1 MKSTRVHLPIL
12 ALASA
17 LALAIPVSA
26 GIFMRTDS
34 PEDTIKLWKLD
45 EPPNQICYGR
55 VLEKRILP
63 VTLPDSG
70 DVEMTLLTIGVID
83 RVTAAA
89 HPEKEPAQVLAMY
102 RGGSK
107 YRTSAQPEDDETDV
121 GVEGVFLLTSNP
133 YPDVYKGALWIA
145 GLNSVFR
152 VRQNASHE
160 AIAMGKGSGMAIAQD
175 NTRVDSFLDSH
186 RAALAEYVRVHPHK

>member
-1 MKSTRVHLPIL
+1 MKWTAIHRTTLTV
-12 ALASA
+12 AA

-45 EPPNQICYGR
+45 EAPNQICYGR
-55 VLEKRILP
+55 VLEKRVVP
-63 VTLPDSG
+63 VTLADSG

-83 RVTAAA
+83 RVMAAKNPA
-89 HPEKEPAQVLAMY
+89 AEPKQIVAMY
-102 RGGSK
+102 RGGVH

-121 GVEGVFLLTSNP
+121 GVEGVFLLTTNP

-152 VRQNASHE
+152 VRQSASGKPVVF
-160 AIAMGKGSGMAIAQD
+160 GKGNGMAVAE
-175 NTRVDSFLDSH
+175 NVEVDQFLDDH
-186 RAALAEYVRVHPHK
+186 RAALVAWVRSHPKR

>member
-1 MKSTRVHLPIL
+1 MKWTRIHLPIL

-26 GIFMRTDS
+26 GIFMRTDNPS
-34 PEDTIKLWKLD
+34 DTIRLWKLD

-63 VTLPDSG
+63 VNLPDSG

-89 HPEKEPAQVLAMY
+89 HPEKEPMQILAMY

-107 YRTSAQPEDDETDV
+107 YRTSAQPEDNETDV
-121 GVEGVFLLTSNP
+121 GVEGIFLLTTNP
-133 YPDVYKGALWIA
+133 YRDVYKGALWIA
-145 GLNSVFR
+145 GLNSVFP
-152 VRQNASHE
+152 VRQNASHQ
-160 AIAMGKGSGMAIAQD
+160 AIAIGKGSGMAIAQEA
-175 NTRVDSFLDSH
+175 THVDEF
-186 RAALAEYVRVHPHK
+186 LAEHRRALVTYRKK